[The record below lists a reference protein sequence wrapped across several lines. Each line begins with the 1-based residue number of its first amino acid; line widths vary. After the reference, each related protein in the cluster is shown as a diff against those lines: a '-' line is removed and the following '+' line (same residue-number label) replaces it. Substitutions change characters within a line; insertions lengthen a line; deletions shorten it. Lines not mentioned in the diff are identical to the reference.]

1 MTIAMFL
8 LALAALS
15 ALNILLLLSVFTD
28 TIWLWPTPGQGSWQ
42 NYTFWP
48 LFRGG
53 LGLTIALGIWQFVT
67 LPEHSPEAFIGVGF
81 ALVALGFT
89 IYGYFDLGIEN
100 TYGADESLVTTGLYR
115 YSRNPQ
121 YVASIAGFAG
131 LAIAAGTLETV
142 LLCGFAIGVYALLS
156 FAEEPWLARQY
167 GESYD
172 AYRQRTPR
180 FLGISKLFGRRVTRS
195 MQRTAAATCRVRL
208 RS

>member
-1 MTIAMFL
+1 MTTAIFL

-15 ALNILLLLSVFTD
+15 ALNILLLLTVFTNAVR
-28 TIWLWPTPGQGSWQ
+28 LWPTPGEGSWQ

-53 LGLTIALGIWQFVT
+53 LGLTIALGIWQFWA
-67 LPEHSPEAFIGVGF
+67 LPEHPLEAFIGVGL

-121 YVASIAGFAG
+121 YVASIAGFVG
-131 LAIAAGTLETV
+131 LAVAVGALETV
-142 LLCGFAIGVYALLS
+142 LLCGLAIGVYALLP
-156 FAEEPWLARQY
+156 FAEEPWLARHY

-180 FLGISKLFGRRVTRS
+180 FLSLSKLFGRQ
-195 MQRTAAATCRVRL
+195 MTATENR
-208 RS
+208 